1 MKRNIIIT
9 IVTDDTAESAKF
21 EELMDNLVDTCHEA
35 VNEFVAEDSIENGT
49 YFFSL
54 YDPAKSNVRI
64 ESRWEEEGL
73 RKK

>member
-35 VNEFVAEDSIENGT
+35 ANELVAEDSIENGA

>member
-35 VNEFVAEDSIENGT
+35 ANELVAEDSIENGS

-54 YDPAKSNVRI
+54 YDPSKSNVRI

>member
-35 VNEFVAEDSIENGT
+35 ANELVAEDSIENGA

-54 YDPAKSNVRI
+54 YDPTKSNVRI
-64 ESRWEEEGL
+64 ESRWEEAGL